1 LSISFK
7 SKCPPAHEEEL
18 PDQSNEDSS
27 ESYYYDDATGY
38 EKYEETEDDEDD
50 EDE

>member
-7 SKCPPAHEEEL
+7 SKCPPGHEEEL

-27 ESYYYDDATGY
+27 GYYYDDATGY
-38 EKYEETEDDEDD
+38 EKYEETEDEDD